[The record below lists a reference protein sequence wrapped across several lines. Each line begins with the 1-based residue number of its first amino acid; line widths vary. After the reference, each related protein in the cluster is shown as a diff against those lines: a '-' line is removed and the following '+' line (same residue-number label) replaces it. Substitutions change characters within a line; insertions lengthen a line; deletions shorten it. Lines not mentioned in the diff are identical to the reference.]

1 MFTKLHY
8 CKLNSKYIKNYFELY
23 KGSARKIKIKYNNDN
38 PTVMIKSKTQSD
50 TWNDHNCDNVL
61 MCSDSKFNSHLTYIS
76 KNGKIILLGLTCEKR
91 NVLVEEKEIYVQI

>member
-1 MFTKLHY
+1 
-8 CKLNSKYIKNYFELY
+8 
-23 KGSARKIKIKYNNDN
+23 
-38 PTVMIKSKTQSD
+38 
-50 TWNDHNCDNVL
+50 